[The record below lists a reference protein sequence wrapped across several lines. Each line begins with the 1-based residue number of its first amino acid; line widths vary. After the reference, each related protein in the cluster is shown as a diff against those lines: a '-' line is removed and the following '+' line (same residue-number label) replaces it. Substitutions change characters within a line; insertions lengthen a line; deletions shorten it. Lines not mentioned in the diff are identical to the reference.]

1 MKILPLTAILLAI
14 GAAPAAAA
22 TPAAL
27 PSGVVKTT
35 QARFGGGFGG
45 GRSFGRSPY
54 SSRPRFTPRSRYR
67 RSPYFRPRAH
77 FGRRLFRGF
86 LQALGIAYLAH
97 MLFGWGAG
105 GSPFGMLLL
114 LGIVFWMVSRMRRR
128 RLAYSRW

>member
-1 MKILPLTAILLAI
+1 MKILPLTAILLAL
-14 GAAPAAAA
+14 GAAPEAAA

-27 PSGVVKTT
+27 PTGAVKTT
-35 QARFGGGFGG
+35 QARFGGG
-45 GRSFGRSPY
+45 RALRPCPY
-54 SSRPRFTPRSRYR
+54 RSRPRSSPTSRYR
-67 RSPYFRPRAH
+67 RSPYLRSRPH

-105 GSPFGMLLL
+105 GSPFGLLL
-114 LGIVFWMVSRMRRR
+114 LIGIVVWMVSRMSRR